1 MLGNERTI
9 ELLFLVLRGEI
20 TKFYPSFCP
29 LCYLSTLAIVCF
41 ATTNFYDE
49 INNPQQ
55 RRMLKFFDRDFIA
68 KDSGSKAEGFIYP
81 LSNLIPFV
89 INQLSLAG

>member
-1 MLGNERTI
+1 ML
-9 ELLFLVLRGEI
+9 
-20 TKFYPSFCP
+20 SFNT
-29 LCYLSTLAIVCF
+29 SAIVCF

-55 RRMLKFFDRDFIA
+55 RGMLKFFDRAFIA
-68 KDSGSKAEGFIYP
+68 KNSGSKAEDFIYP

-89 INQLSLAG
+89 IDQLSLAGQICGNAEA